1 MVVVFK
7 LGVVKLEPVP
17 MLAPPDKA
25 EYQLIVP
32 EAADA
37 CNVNIPDPQLE
48 EPEVEVMTGNG
59 MMVMVTVLL

>member
-1 MVVVFK
+1 MVVVFR

-25 EYQLIVP
+25 AYQLSVP
-32 EAADA
+32 DAADA
-37 CNVNIPDPQLE
+37 CNVNEPGPQLE

-59 MMVMVTVLL
+59 MTVMVTVLL